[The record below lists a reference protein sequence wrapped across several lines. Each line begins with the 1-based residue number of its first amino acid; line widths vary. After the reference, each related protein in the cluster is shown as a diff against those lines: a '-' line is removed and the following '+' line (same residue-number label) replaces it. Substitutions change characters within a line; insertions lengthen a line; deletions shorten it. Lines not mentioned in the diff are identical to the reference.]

1 MENPWLSA
9 ARASAL
15 LPVPPP
21 TGIKPIP
28 DPPDPPDPPNPAS
41 SFPLALFPPLSTSPP
56 KSQKQSKLGQ
66 SHLCPASKASNTQTG
81 SALQQSSPSF
91 SGVSNPNPRNPRSTS
106 TVHEHPVVTDA
117 EPAALAPAQE
127 GSNIPVSVQDGPM
140 PPFLQRQP
148 TIPPAQKLVE
158 RIRKSEDKTLKRL
171 APINISDSGRP
182 TAIEW
187 RSTTILAP
195 DLSLSVS
202 LVTT

>member
-56 KSQKQSKLGQ
+56 NLRNNLNWANLICALLLKLQ
-66 SHLCPASKASNTQTG
+66 TLKLALLCN
-81 SALQQSSPSF
+81 SPLLLSLVF
-91 SGVSNPNPRNPRSTS
+91 QIPIPETLDLLLL
-106 TVHEHPVVTDA
+106 PVVTDA

-140 PPFLQRQP
+140 PPLLQRQP